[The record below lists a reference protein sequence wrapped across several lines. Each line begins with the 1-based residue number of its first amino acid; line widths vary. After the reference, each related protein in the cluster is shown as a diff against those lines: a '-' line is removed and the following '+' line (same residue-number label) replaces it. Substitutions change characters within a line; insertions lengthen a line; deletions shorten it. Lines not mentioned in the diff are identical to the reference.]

1 MPPHIS
7 KTTDYLWKLLA
18 PFFLMLKSLKRIM
31 KFKTV
36 ISDVKNTPY
45 SDALD
50 MGNLIQFSGMM
61 GLDDNG
67 LVKGGVIAE
76 TRQIFKNLKQNL
88 DFYQLNYSNV
98 VKALVM
104 LKNMGEFQDF
114 NAVYLEHLSKP
125 YPVRST
131 FGVADLAF
139 GACVEIEFLVAK

>member
-1 MPPHIS
+1 
-7 KTTDYLWKLLA
+7 
-18 PFFLMLKSLKRIM
+18 MLKSLRKIM

-36 ISDVKNTPY
+36 ISDVKDTPY

-139 GACVEIEFLVAK
+139 GACVEIEFLVSK